1 MMDYNL
7 SQYANTTSLY
17 MPDGSFN
24 YIYIFGACVLFFT
37 LFVFIYI
44 TIDSNKKKNIDDD
57 K

>member
-1 MMDYNL
+1 
-7 SQYANTTSLY
+7 

-24 YIYIFGACVLFFT
+24 YVYIFGAFVLFFT

-44 TIDSNKKKNIDDD
+44 TIESNKRKNIDNN